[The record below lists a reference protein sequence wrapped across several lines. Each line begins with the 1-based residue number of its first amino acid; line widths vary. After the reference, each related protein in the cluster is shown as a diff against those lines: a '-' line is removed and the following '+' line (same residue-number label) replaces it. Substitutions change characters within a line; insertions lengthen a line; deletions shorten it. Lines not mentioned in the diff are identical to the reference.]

1 MNWVEQVVKAVL
13 EWLTRLAKTDTVLE
27 DSKPNDALKNS
38 LLDRI
43 SESERLRESGDLR
56 PPRATCETCGER
68 QGSCLCG
75 R

>member
-1 MNWVEQVVKAVL
+1 MNWVEQIVKAVL
-13 EWLTRLAKTDTVLE
+13 EWLTKLAKTDVVSE
-27 DSKPNDALKNS
+27 DSKPNDALKNH

-68 QGSCLCG
+68 EGTCLCT
-75 R
+75 